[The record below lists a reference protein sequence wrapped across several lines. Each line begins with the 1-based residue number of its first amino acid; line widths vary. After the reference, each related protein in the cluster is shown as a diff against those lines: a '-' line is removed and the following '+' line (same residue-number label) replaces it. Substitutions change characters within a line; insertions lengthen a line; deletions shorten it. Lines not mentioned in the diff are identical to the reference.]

1 MIADLKSKRKYNPWK
16 GLLIL
21 AGGIIIFII
30 LCLLVLD
37 SVKIYKKRMELASQ
51 IQNLENKMQD
61 IKNKN
66 EELQQGALQ
75 VNDNQ
80 YIEKV
85 AREELDLQKPGE
97 KVFSFI
103 MPQTENEGG
112 DTAKNKLQ
120 HWLGSFLN
128 WLKYF
133 F

>member
-1 MIADLKSKRKYNPWK
+1 MIADLKNKRKYNPWK
-16 GLLIL
+16 GLFII

-37 SVKIYKKRMELASQ
+37 SVKIYKKRRELSSQ
-51 IQNLENKMQD
+51 IQSLENKMQD

-66 EELQQGALQ
+66 EELKQGALQ

-103 MPQTENEGG
+103 MPQTENQMG
-112 DTAKNKLQ
+112 DGSKNILQ
-120 HWLGSFLN
+120 N
-128 WLKYF
+128 WFNAIWNRIKF
-133 F
+133 R